1 MELTKEEREFIYGL
15 LNQTLIAGVEH
26 NELKVSVMRKM
37 DVEKVEEKAEEKNSA

>member
-15 LNQTLIAGVEH
+15 LNQTLIAGVAH

-37 DVEKVEEKAEEKNSA
+37 DVEEDKEEEKAKPLG